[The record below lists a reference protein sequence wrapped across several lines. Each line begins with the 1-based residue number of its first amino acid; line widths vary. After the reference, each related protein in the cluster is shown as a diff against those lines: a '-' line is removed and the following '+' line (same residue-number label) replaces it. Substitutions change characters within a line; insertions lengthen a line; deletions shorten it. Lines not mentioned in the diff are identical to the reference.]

1 MKWRASIRAR
11 VGSFRLDVELEGD
24 ATPTVVIG
32 PNGSGKTT
40 LLGALAGALRPAA
53 GTFVLGDRTLLDVD
67 ARVDLPPRARNI
79 GFVPQGYGLFPH
91 LRVLDNVAFGL
102 STRARRRPPG
112 ERTERARAAL
122 HELGCGDLLDRFP
135 AELSGGE
142 QQRVALCR
150 ALVVEPDLLLLDE
163 PLAAVDAAARRVLRG
178 VLASRIA
185 ARGRPCIHHP
195 RCARPARPRRARL
208 RSRPRQGGPARH
220 GVRAARGP
228 LQRLYGRVLRS
239 RSRLPRTSP
248 RGRPACALTRQWRI
262 IGRPLR
268 PDVRCIEAHRGSD
281 AAPREM

>member
-185 ARGRPCIHHP
+185 ARGRPCILTTHD
-195 RCARPARPRRARL
+195 ARDLLALDAHVYVLDRGKVAQHGTASELRAAPCSDFTAEFFAL
-208 RSRPRQGGPARH
+208 DLASRGPAPEGDRP
-220 GVRAARGP
+220 VR
-228 LQRLYGRVLRS
+228 
-239 RSRLPRTSP
+239 
-248 RGRPACALTRQWRI
+248 
-262 IGRPLR
+262 
-268 PDVRCIEAHRGSD
+268 
-281 AAPREM
+281 